1 MVRFFL
7 ISTDGKID
15 LGRWKQCII
24 TTDYLIVIM
33 EENLEIADPQL
44 CQAMTTNGKPCK
56 KKSKKPACF
65 CNTHL
70 LMPVKETPTVTKR
83 NNQTREVEIREIRGI
98 PYYIDVNHNVYKHE
112 EIQQDNPSIV
122 GRFNPVTGSIEFFTS
137 SSNPL

>member
-1 MVRFFL
+1 
-7 ISTDGKID
+7 
-15 LGRWKQCII
+15 
-24 TTDYLIVIM
+24 M
-33 EENLEIADPQL
+33 EEILKENREIAQL

-70 LMPVKETPTVTKR
+70 SMPAKETPTVISSKR
-83 NNQTREVEIREIRGI
+83 NQTREVEIREIRGI

-122 GRFNPVTGSIEFFTS
+122 GFINSAGSIEFLKS